1 MESVYRKLIT
11 AFDTGAAAYTAAGIV
26 LRFGHADNA
35 EIMHPGFDTVV
46 GAAGEGNLKM
56 QVIGENSLFNPFC
69 KGRRIV
75 VSERTDP
82 VAHTGAD
89 ISGSGRGVA
98 GAGNLLIDL
107 QIFNNRLKFFID
119 LCHVPNR
126 DPFNLESLP
135 GSDMYLTVSVFS
147 CNFCHLSQYI
157 CVTGPSGDADSGGYN
172 ISVFG
177 HTKSVLF

>member
-1 MESVYRKLIT
+1 MESVYGKLVA

-26 LRFGHADNA
+26 LGFRHSDNA
-35 EIMHPGFDTVV
+35 EIMHPGLDTVI
-46 GAAGEGNLKM
+46 GAAGESNLKVE
-56 QVIGENSLFNPFC
+56 VIGENSLFNPFC

-82 VAHTGAD
+82 VADTGAD
-89 ISGSGRGVA
+89 ISGSGRSIA
-98 GAGNLLIDL
+98 GAGNFLINL

-119 LCHVPNR
+119 LCHVPDR
-126 DPFNLESLP
+126 DPFDLESLP
-135 GSDMYLTVSVFS
+135 GSDMYLAVAVFS
-147 CNFCHLSQYI
+147 CNLCHLSQHV
-157 CVTGPSGDADSGGYN
+157 CVTGPSGNTDSGGYN